1 MRKKTIR
8 GEETFV
14 RPSYGRGKLLNL
26 FVYTSILYPPDM
38 REERFVERQG
48 TCDVKTRARSKRKDS
63 CLFFLYKFF
72 LKLQLFR
79 SLFQKT
85 RREGVVSSALLPPPV
100 FLLFSFFTEKTA
112 VVLIFPGKKG
122 RILEMHSFCLL
133 VSRDKR
139 VEHGT
144 KDNETSA
151 LFIQFD

>member
-1 MRKKTIR
+1 M
-8 GEETFV
+8 
-14 RPSYGRGKLLNL
+14 
-26 FVYTSILYPPDM
+26 
-38 REERFVERQG
+38 
-48 TCDVKTRARSKRKDS
+48 KTRARSKRKDS

-79 SLFQKT
+79 SLSTFFSEDET
-85 RREGVVSSALLPPPV
+85 RRRRVLRSSPPSPV

-112 VVLIFPGKKG
+112 VVLIFPGEKG